1 MSDCSV
7 WVILKI
13 YPWSYCRSL
22 NMTGQIWKWKSPLWF
37 IRHFKGQ
44 TVSIPKVGLHVF
56 PFLTAHFLV
65 WTTCT
70 FWLDCT
76 LKLYYGSCLRSLV
89 DVRFR
94 VRQLSCLQNDRQTD
108 RQTERPHNVRL
119 VGGGNNNCLV
129 YILSDRTYSDACSVL
144 GLPSLYVRCHELSQK
159 LFKQLIR
166 NNNCLC

>member
-108 RQTERPHNVRL
+108 RQNGHITSALLAEVIITAW
-119 VGGGNNNCLV
+119 

-144 GLPSLYVRCHELSQK
+144 GLPSLYVRRHELSQK